1 MVVSNFRHYQC
12 PNEDARL
19 LQVVMVSSITGDG
32 IDEMWKTMQ
41 KYVERMK
48 VSVSLPPLIAPL
60 SHLQHKHVTH
70 LGYLV
75 KTQCRPCDPIQEI
88 M

>member
-1 MVVSNFRHYQC
+1 
-12 PNEDARL
+12 
-19 LQVVMVSSITGDG
+19 MVSSITGDG

>member
-12 PNEDARL
+12 PNEDARP

-48 VSVSLPPLIAPL
+48 VSVSLPPPL
-60 SHLQHKHVTH
+60 SHLQQKHVTH
-70 LGYLV
+70 LCYLV
-75 KTQCRPCDPIQEI
+75 KT
-88 M
+88 